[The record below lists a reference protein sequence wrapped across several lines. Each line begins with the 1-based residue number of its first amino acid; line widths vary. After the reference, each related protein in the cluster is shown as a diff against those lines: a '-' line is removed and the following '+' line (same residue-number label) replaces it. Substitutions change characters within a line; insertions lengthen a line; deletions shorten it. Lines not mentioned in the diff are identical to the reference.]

1 MVCHHAS
8 QARTATNGLLRSL
21 SRWLRRL
28 FPSKTLGQRGEDEAA
43 RYLKRLGYKILARGR
58 RLASGELD
66 LVALDGRTIVF
77 VEVKT
82 RTSQDVGHP
91 ADAVDA
97 VKQRKLTR
105 LAVTFMKRHGLL
117 EYPARFDVV
126 AITWPDG
133 RGRPT
138 IEHFKNA
145 FEAVGEGE
153 FYS

>member
-1 MVCHHAS
+1 M
-8 QARTATNGLLRSL
+8 RFPDLI
-21 SRWLRRL
+21 SRWLRRV
-28 FPSKTLGQRGEDEAA
+28 FPQKTLGRRGEDLAA
-43 RYLKRLGYKILARGR
+43 RYLKRLGYQILARGR

-97 VKQRKLTR
+97 NKQRRLTR

-117 EYPARFDVV
+117 EYSGRFDVV
-126 AITWPDG
+126 AITWPEG

-145 FEAVGEGE
+145 FDAVGERE

>member
-1 MVCHHAS
+1 MRISSFV
-8 QARTATNGLLRSL
+8 SL
-21 SRWLRRL
+21 WLRRV
-28 FPSKTLGQRGEDEAA
+28 FPKKSLGRRGEDEAA

-66 LVALDGRTIVF
+66 LVALDGRVIVF

-82 RTSQDVGHP
+82 RTSQDAGYP
-91 ADAVDA
+91 EDAVDA

-117 EYPARFDVV
+117 DFPARFDVV

-133 RGRPT
+133 RGRPQ

-145 FEAVGEGE
+145 FDAVGIRE